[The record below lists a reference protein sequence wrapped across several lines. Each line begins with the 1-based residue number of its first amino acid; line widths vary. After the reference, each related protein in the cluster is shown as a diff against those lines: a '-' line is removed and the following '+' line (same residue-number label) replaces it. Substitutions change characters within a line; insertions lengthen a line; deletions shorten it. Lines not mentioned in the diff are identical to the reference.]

1 MIVTTLHR
9 LAISLFF
16 LKIQTSQ
23 FPVIHI
29 KLMTPVFKILGQ
41 ETEQLFFLLRYETL
55 C

>member
-1 MIVTTLHR
+1 MVVTALHK
-9 LAISLFF
+9 LFQYLF

-29 KLMTPVFKILGQ
+29 KIKSVFKILQQ
-41 ETEQLFFLLRYETL
+41 ETEQLLFFLRCETL